1 MLPTLVLT
9 DDAGAAA
16 TPCGTG
22 VSTGR
27 HPEPVGAAIAA
38 AGAAGQ
44 LINASHSEERTR
56 LTPNPARLSRW
67 DRPAARHQSAVAT
80 MTPFLPAEAKGPGS
94 ER

>member
-27 HPEPVGAAIAA
+27 PLEPVGPAITWEDGRYLVAMA
-38 AGAAGQ
+38 M
-44 LINASHSEERTR
+44 R
-56 LTPNPARLSRW
+56 L
-67 DRPAARHQSAVAT
+67 AAREPDRIRAA
-80 MTPFLPAEAKGPGS
+80 PGAGRPRLERILPQ
-94 ER
+94 